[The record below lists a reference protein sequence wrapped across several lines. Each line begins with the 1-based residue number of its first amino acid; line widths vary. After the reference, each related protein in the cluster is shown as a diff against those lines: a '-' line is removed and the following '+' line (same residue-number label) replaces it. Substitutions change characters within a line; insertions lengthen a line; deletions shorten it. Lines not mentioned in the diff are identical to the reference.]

1 MRTRQTR
8 RGAGGLTSWTAVR
21 CSSGPRP
28 IKVDNRLGGLTTG
41 VERVEVSDPLN
52 AISDPCRDDE
62 QIPDPAASSRQT
74 PSARALLR
82 FCKIGTIS
90 MPLMPS
96 EVLRFDADRMAFEF
110 TMLDSEGE
118 TVRCQISGAA
128 MDELAGTRGTPP
140 DERKAQFMSLRDKI
154 ERIAS
159 ERFDQ
164 DGIIKG
170 AVVRIFTKHIQTDP
184 HLSNHRN
191 DEQQ

>member
-1 MRTRQTR
+1 
-8 RGAGGLTSWTAVR
+8 
-21 CSSGPRP
+21 
-28 IKVDNRLGGLTTG
+28 
-41 VERVEVSDPLN
+41 
-52 AISDPCRDDE
+52 
-62 QIPDPAASSRQT
+62 
-74 PSARALLR
+74 
-82 FCKIGTIS
+82 
-90 MPLMPS
+90 
-96 EVLRFDADRMAFEF
+96 
-110 TMLDSEGE
+110 
-118 TVRCQISGAA
+118 